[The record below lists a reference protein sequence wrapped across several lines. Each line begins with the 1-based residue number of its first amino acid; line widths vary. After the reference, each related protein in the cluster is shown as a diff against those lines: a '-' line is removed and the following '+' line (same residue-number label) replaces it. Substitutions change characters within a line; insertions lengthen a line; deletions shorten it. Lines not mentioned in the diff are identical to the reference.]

1 MPCAVAL
8 VPPARPKRTR
18 GLTAGASEAQEIT
31 TSVDRSLPQ
40 LRWICSGV
48 PSGLAAAALLAEAR
62 LPAAVASPE
71 APASLRKPRRETVAT
86 CSASGISSM
95 FLFDMSGVLVFEGRP
110 AHGSHGDMECRL
122 ARRRTAACRPEE
134 LHYCQACYRA
144 VTSWP

>member
-1 MPCAVAL
+1 MPCAVAM
-8 VPPARPKRTR
+8 VSPARPKRTR

-31 TSVDRSLPQ
+31 ISVAGSSPQ
-40 LRWICSGV
+40 VRWICSGV

-95 FLFDMSGVLVFEGRP
+95 FLFDMSGVLVLGGKGQRKAPTRTRSADWRGGGRQRAGP
-110 AHGSHGDMECRL
+110 ENSII
-122 ARRRTAACRPEE
+122 ARR
-134 LHYCQACYRA
+134 
-144 VTSWP
+144 VTGL